1 MDSTLNLLSLT
12 GLLAGDLALL
22 ELTAA
27 APRAGDLAL
36 LELTTA
42 APLAGDLALLEL
54 TTAAPLAGGVYRF
67 LASNSSLVCLTGGP
81 GSGIFYYIL

>member
-22 ELTAA
+22 ELTA
-27 APRAGDLAL
+27 
-36 LELTTA
+36 T

-54 TTAAPLAGGVYRF
+54 TAAAPLAGGVYRF

-81 GSGIFYYIL
+81 GSGIFYYIFYYIL